1 MFDLYSA
8 VIKFSP
14 VSRKVPRVPN
24 LVSFPGQQNGP
35 VRLPV
40 AAIGGRVFVSAQTR
54 EGEVEIFL

>member
-1 MFDLYSA
+1 MFGLYSA
-8 VIKFSP
+8 FIEFSL

-24 LVSFPGQQNGP
+24 LVSFPGQQIGP

-54 EGEVEIFL
+54 EGAG